1 VSEGKGATA
10 APPLRGEGK
19 GAATALPLRGEG
31 RIGLACAFGVVFVWA
46 GFLLFSR
53 LGARQ
58 AFTPWDM
65 AALRYGG
72 SFLAALPLVAVLGWP
87 DIRLRRA
94 LALAAF
100 AAFGFPLTAY
110 VAFGLAPAAHG
121 AVLLPG
127 TLPFLTA
134 GLWWLVLGEGWTR
147 RRMFSLGI
155 VAAGIGLLAADT
167 FGAWPGAWRGDLLFI
182 FGSACWAIYVLLVRL
197 WGVQALAATLAIALL
212 AGPLYLPIWWLFLPS
227 NLEAVPM
234 GAVLFQLGYQGI
246 FAVLLAGYLFTRAS
260 NALGAPLTSTITAI
274 VPGIASLAAW
284 PLLGEPLGAAGLG
297 GVALVTAG
305 MALGV
310 MPVRPPSSAVGA

>member
-1 VSEGKGATA
+1 MRDAGQSVTE
-10 APPLRGEGK
+10 R
-19 GAATALPLRGEG
+19 

-65 AALRYGG
+65 AAMRFGG
-72 SFLAALPLVAVLGWP
+72 SFLAALPLVAVVGWP
-87 DIRLRRA
+87 VIRPGRA
-94 LALAAF
+94 LALVCF

-110 VAFGLAPAAHG
+110 VAFGLAPASHG

-134 GLWWLVLGEGWTR
+134 GLWWLVLGEAWTA
-147 RRMFSLGI
+147 RRMISLGV

-167 FGAWPGAWRGDLLFI
+167 FGDWPGAWRGDILFV
-182 FGSACWAIYVLLVRL
+182 FGSACWAGYVLLVRL
-197 WGVQALAATLAIALL
+197 WGVQALTATLAIALL
-212 AGPLYLPIWWLFLPS
+212 AGPIYLPIWWLFLPS
-227 NLEAVPM
+227 NMAAVPL
-234 GAVLFQLGYQGI
+234 GATLFQLAYQGI
-246 FAVLLAGYLFTRAS
+246 FAVLVAGFLFTRAS

-274 VPGIASLAAW
+274 VPAIASLAAW
-284 PLLGEPLGAAGLG
+284 PLLGETLGATGLA
-297 GVALVTAG
+297 GVALVTVG

-310 MPVRPPSSAVGA
+310 MPVRTAR